1 MNIILNS
8 KPVDAL
14 SIILH
19 RTQAE
24 PIARDWVKRL
34 KGLLS
39 RQLFEIVIQAAIGN
53 KVIAREGLS
62 AMRKNV
68 TAKCYGGDVS
78 RKMKLLNKQ
87 ASIWKKKGRNGG
99 TMERTSCHTIVLTS
113 FSRFTERRKEAYES
127 HRRRGGEPGSVLR
140 LHVQEEVIDPL
151 NRKSL
156 E

>member
-19 RTQAE
+19 RSQAE
-24 PIARDWVKRL
+24 MVARDWVKRL

-39 RQLFEIVIQAAIGN
+39 RQLFEIVIQASIGN
-53 KVIAREGLS
+53 KIIAREGLS

-87 ASIWKKKGRNGG
+87 VMNGYTHMSFPMISIN
-99 TMERTSCHTIVLTS
+99 ERL
-113 FSRFTERRKEAYES
+113 AYL
-127 HRRRGGEPGSVLR
+127 V
-140 LHVQEEVIDPL
+140 
-151 NRKSL
+151 
-156 E
+156 

>member
-1 MNIILNS
+1 MNIVLNS

-19 RTQAE
+19 RSQSE
-24 PIARDWVKRL
+24 IVGRDWVKRL

-39 RQLFEIVIQAAIGN
+39 RQLFEIVIQASVGN
-53 KVIAREGLS
+53 KIIAREGLS

-87 ASIWKKKGRNGG
+87 ASLFCFDGLLF
-99 TMERTSCHTIVLTS
+99 VLIALDVHVYLLYDS
-113 FSRFTERRKEAYES
+113 IFVSRFSSTHFLERGQEADES
-127 HRRRGGEPGSVLR
+127 HWRC
-140 LHVQEEVIDPL
+140 
-151 NRKSL
+151 
-156 E
+156 

>member
-1 MNIILNS
+1 MNIVLNS

-19 RTQAE
+19 RSQAE
-24 PIARDWVKRL
+24 PIGRDWVKRL

-39 RQLFEIVIQAAIGN
+39 RQLFEIVIQASVGN

-87 ASIWKKKGRNGG
+87 KEGKKRMKAIGGVEVSQEAFYDFMSKKK
-99 TMERTSCHTIVLTS
+99 
-113 FSRFTERRKEAYES
+113 
-127 HRRRGGEPGSVLR
+127 
-140 LHVQEEVIDPL
+140 
-151 NRKSL
+151 
-156 E
+156 

>member
-1 MNIILNS
+1 MNIVLNS

-19 RTQAE
+19 RSQAE
-24 PIARDWVKRL
+24 PVGRDWVKRL

-39 RQLFEIVIQAAIGN
+39 RQLFEIVIQASVGN
-53 KVIAREGLS
+53 KIIAREGLS

-87 ASIWKKKGRNGG
+87 VCFCLFFFVECSVFFLWGFLLLLLR
-99 TMERTSCHTIVLTS
+99 RLLTC
-113 FSRFTERRKEAYES
+113 Y
-127 HRRRGGEPGSVLR
+127 
-140 LHVQEEVIDPL
+140 PL
-151 NRKSL
+151 LPSSPVFFHKL
-156 E
+156 